1 MAPPQLKSKKPK
13 KMKMKMKP
21 QVLKIDANGGS
32 VLKPALARRMST
44 LKKKASELSTLCDVA
59 VCVVSVGANREIET
73 WPENQQ
79 DAKSILLKHKN
90 LGKLGK
96 KIEKGSFSARK
107 GTDYSFLKTMLE
119 ALNERIAVV
128 MMRDGGTKTRTTSTC
143 SFMEFYEN
151 IMGTSV
157 LPDPPDQQQ
166 TMLLVDQVPHHQQ
179 EDYSTTISDGFYLDD
194 LHIAAAAPTMSS
206 IDDYVSWLMDDHNDI
221 GLMKDYIQF
230 CNSDL
235 APLPLESQEQQMPP
249 LQPAQMDTNNS
260 DHLGWLLGGG
270 DIGLMDDYIQFYD
283 SDLAS
288 PQDPQQQQQPS
299 SLQLPQTTY

>member
-59 VCVVSVGANREIET
+59 VCVVSVGADSEIET

-107 GTDYSFLKTMLE
+107 E
-119 ALNERIAVV
+119 ALNERIGVV
-128 MMRDGGTKTRTTSTC
+128 MMRDGGTKARTTNTC

-179 EDYSTTISDGFYLDD
+179 EDYSTTNSDGFYLDD

-230 CNSDL
+230 CDSDL
-235 APLPLESQEQQMPP
+235 ATLPLESQEQQMPL

-270 DIGLMDDYIQFYD
+270 DIAT
-283 SDLAS
+283 SD
-288 PQDPQQQQQPS
+288 
-299 SLQLPQTTY
+299 

>member
-13 KMKMKMKP
+13 KMKIKMKP

-73 WPENQQ
+73 WPENRQE
-79 DAKSILLKHKN
+79 AKSILLKHKN

-107 GTDYSFLKTMLE
+107 GTDYSFLETMLE
-119 ALNERIAVV
+119 ALNERIGVV
-128 MMRDGGTKTRTTSTC
+128 MMRDGGGTKTRTTSTC

-166 TMLLVDQVPHHQQ
+166 SMLLVDQVPHHQK
-179 EDYSTTISDGFYLDD
+179 EDYSTTNSDGFFLDD
-194 LHIAAAAPTMSS
+194 LHIAAASPTMSS
-206 IDDYVSWLMDDHNDI
+206 IDDYVSWLLEDHNDV

-230 CNSDL
+230 C
-235 APLPLESQEQQMPP
+235 
-249 LQPAQMDTNNS
+249 
-260 DHLGWLLGGG
+260 
-270 DIGLMDDYIQFYD
+270 Y

-288 PQDPQQQQQPS
+288 PQDPQQQQQQPS
-299 SLQLPQTTY
+299 SLQLPQTNY

>member
-13 KMKMKMKP
+13 KMKP

-44 LKKKASELSTLCDVA
+44 LKKMASELSILCDVA
-59 VCVVSVGANREIET
+59 VCVVAVGADSEIET

-96 KIEKGSFSARK
+96 KIEKGSFSAGK
-107 GTDYSFLKTMLE
+107 GTDYSFLDTMLE
-119 ALNERIAVV
+119 GLNESGVV

-157 LPDPPDQQQ
+157 LPDPPDQLQS
-166 TMLLVDQVPHHQQ
+166 MLLVDQVPHHQQ
-179 EDYSTTISDGFYLDD
+179 EDYCTTNSDGFYLED
-194 LHIAAAAPTMSS
+194 LHIAAAAPTLSN
-206 IDDYVSWLMDDHNDI
+206 IDDYVSWLLDDHNDI
-221 GLMKDYIQF
+221 GLMEDYIQF
-230 CNSDL
+230 GDSDL
-235 APLPLESQEQQMPP
+235 APLPLESQEQKMPL

-260 DHLGWLLGGG
+260 DHLSWLLGGG
-270 DIGLMDDYIQFYD
+270 DIGLMEDYIQICD

-288 PQDPQQQQQPS
+288 PLDPQQQQQ
-299 SLQLPQTTY
+299 